1 MTPSKIYKLSDI
13 YCLTI
18 RQPWAWLI
26 VNGIKDVENRTWK
39 TNRRGMFYIH
49 AAKASSMKDYKL
61 ATQMLCE
68 VYGDNHDVL
77 MPPLKNMPH
86 GGIVGS
92 AEIVDCTKETDNPW
106 HFSPETKEIADS
118 LPEYEGKW
126 DGKTEMTLNKLE
138 VITRKLLQ

>member
-106 HFSPETKEIADS
+106 HFAGQYAFVLRNPIVS
-118 LPEYEGKW
+118 LFQPMSGKLGFWNYE
-126 DGKTEMTLNKLE
+126 D
-138 VITRKLLQ
+138 RKSVV